1 MTTIDV
7 TTISVRELKTN
18 ASSYLRNLRQNP
30 NLEIIITKHGKPC
43 AKLVAFGEATA
54 ATSGA
59 ETIGLRD
66 TWTHMAALTEVDFYE
81 AKGIWEPKN
90 DV

>member
-7 TTISVRELKTN
+7 ITITVRELKTN
-18 ASSYLRNLRQNP
+18 ASGYLRSLRQDP

-43 AKLVAFGEATA
+43 AKLVAFGEGTA
-54 ATSGA
+54 GTSGA
-59 ETIGLRD
+59 ETISLRE
-66 TWTHMAALTEVDFYE
+66 TWPHMAALTDRDFNE